1 MLNLQRSL
9 VFIECKIFQMIQT
22 FWFVRFGEGEMC
34 TAVTWPENDR
44 SVVGG
49 GRRWWR
55 QESGLQIFWKNDRE
69 SLSRWFFNEFK
80 LATNNTNNM
89 TFHGYNG
96 R

>member
-49 GRRWWR
+49 GRR
-55 QESGLQIFWKNDRE
+55 
-69 SLSRWFFNEFK
+69 
-80 LATNNTNNM
+80 
-89 TFHGYNG
+89 
-96 R
+96 